1 VSCEVTQLK
10 GHFFDG
16 YFLGILFKYLIN
28 LKFLT
33 VIIFND
39 GVAECMCCMRSP
51 KKQVT
56 VDVVFDRFARMV
68 ASIATIVGKIARG
81 IVGVKRIRGSVFQ
94 RQ

>member
-1 VSCEVTQLK
+1 MVLLSAC
-10 GHFFDG
+10 
-16 YFLGILFKYLIN
+16 
-28 LKFLT
+28 
-33 VIIFND
+33 
-39 GVAECMCCMRSP
+39 VACDPP

-56 VDVVFDRFARMV
+56 VDVVLDRFARMV